1 MLREQEELS
10 LDSHQVSEELVD
22 PDLVVGSD
30 RTQRHGNATCAD
42 LESVPGTTS
51 VPSPLVLLAALVLC
65 EEKEEASFRGERR
78 PLPRRPPAPYFA
90 TATARVDSFFVSRD
104 VILSNGE
111 WRSVYESFQRS
122 SD

>member
-22 PDLVVGSD
+22 PDLAVGSD
-30 RTQRHGNATCAD
+30 RTQRHGNATGAD

-65 EEKEEASFRGERR
+65 EKKEEASCRGKEA
-78 PLPRRPPAPYFA
+78 PATIEVSSTLVCLS
-90 TATARVDSFFVSRD
+90 TAAARVDSFFVSRD
-104 VILSNGE
+104 VI
-111 WRSVYESFQRS
+111 F
-122 SD
+122 